1 MEAAAEICR
10 EDGGPA
16 CYLPAIAQDLEM
28 IRRLRAGTGDYRSF
42 LQELE
47 AASFG
52 RLAAARS
59 KDIVPE
65 KKEAA
70 GRIRERAKKTVTALK
85 ELYGLGEPEQIRRD
99 LKTSAEA
106 VRCLL
111 DLAEEFDRRYQEA
124 KKDKNLVGFRRSG
137 ALRPAGAGPAGKRTP
152 GLYGDGGSA
161 EPPVPGKSWWTST
174 RTATTCRRR

>member
-1 MEAAAEICR
+1 EGWFEDCRRELDQEEEGDLEQTRWMAFLLADARRQLGELEEQMEAAAEICR

-59 KDIVPE
+59 TDIVLE

-70 GRIRERAKKTVTALK
+70 GRIRERAKKTV
-85 ELYGLGEPEQIRRD
+85 
-99 LKTSAEA
+99 
-106 VRCLL
+106 
-111 DLAEEFDRRYQEA
+111 
-124 KKDKNLVGFRRSG
+124 
-137 ALRPAGAGPAGKRTP
+137 
-152 GLYGDGGSA
+152 
-161 EPPVPGKSWWTST
+161 
-174 RTATTCRRR
+174 